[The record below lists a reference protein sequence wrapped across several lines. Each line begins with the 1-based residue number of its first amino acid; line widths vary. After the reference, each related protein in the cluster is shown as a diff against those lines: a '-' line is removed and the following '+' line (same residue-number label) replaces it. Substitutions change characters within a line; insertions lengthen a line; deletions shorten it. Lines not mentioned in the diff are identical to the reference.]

1 MKTAYPQVMGTC
13 KITLYSNIPF
23 DNTYKNHTIISK
35 LFKYNNSD
43 IYSGTPSDA
52 NDIKEG
58 FINRKDYSKTGYPYY
73 YPRYSLTGD
82 FNFNFSNGLVG
93 SVTLELT
100 PEQTNANY
108 MKLAC
113 GNDVYYYFITGI
125 TQNNFDTYTL
135 SLELDVLMT
144 YQDEFLEGMK
154 DVPVF
159 TTRKHSHRYTNNGL
173 YPHCADYKTGDDAFA
188 GVKPSI
194 LSDIKDMAFN
204 NPDLED
210 IRDVKWLYICIDDS
224 DLGEDYCFENN
235 SCLYPLQMFCFPL
248 NAKSITYTD
257 GTNSA
262 TFTSTNI
269 YKAIKLLI
277 NDGKIHGVKVSSY
290 PPFTTGL
297 ESATFSS
304 GDLELTFSTTFEV
317 VAGVLYKIIAGNNIL
332 YCNKNIGS
340 TATWT
345 KLVLNGCMILG
356 RQNDNIY
363 DFSKITLGVA
373 TNFSKPKVLDD
384 RKYDPKLSFAPFKKY
399 TLTAQY
405 SSEGVELYPELLH
418 SELVPTTMKNYKF
431 TTITTGYIG
440 DNNIFTYL
448 NPVDTTYDGGHYY
461 AYLNYRYNKI
471 GLAGAVNYVVP
482 CGTNALDV
490 FNSTQAQSFYTSKVA
505 SGITST
511 LAIAGGIGSIV
522 LGAGAVAGAPWT
534 GGMSAGAGVGL
545 IASGTTAIAGGVAG
559 GANAIKSTVA
569 KMEDLKNTPD
579 SINISGSN
587 FTSDYAICDEYEG
600 LPYVVE
606 YECSSV
612 IKENANDF
620 FYMYGY
626 QVARECYFNTE
637 LKLDNN
643 VPELVDNNLF
653 GRTIFNYV
661 QLNDDLTNKLD
672 TNIPHII
679 KQKITNIFN
688 QGITIWNFFGFK
700 ELWIYNPATPTS
712 TYYLNKWFMKNTLDN
727 TEYDGS
733 SIG

>member
-235 SCLYPLQMFCFPL
+235 SCLYPLQMFCFP
-248 NAKSITYTD
+248 N
-257 GTNSA
+257 
-262 TFTSTNI
+262 
-269 YKAIKLLI
+269 
-277 NDGKIHGVKVSSY
+277 H
-290 PPFTTGL
+290 
-297 ESATFSS
+297 
-304 GDLELTFSTTFEV
+304 
-317 VAGVLYKIIAGNNIL
+317 
-332 YCNKNIGS
+332 
-340 TATWT
+340 
-345 KLVLNGCMILG
+345 
-356 RQNDNIY
+356 
-363 DFSKITLGVA
+363 
-373 TNFSKPKVLDD
+373 
-384 RKYDPKLSFAPFKKY
+384 
-399 TLTAQY
+399 
-405 SSEGVELYPELLH
+405 
-418 SELVPTTMKNYKF
+418 
-431 TTITTGYIG
+431 
-440 DNNIFTYL
+440 
-448 NPVDTTYDGGHYY
+448 
-461 AYLNYRYNKI
+461 
-471 GLAGAVNYVVP
+471 
-482 CGTNALDV
+482 
-490 FNSTQAQSFYTSKVA
+490 
-505 SGITST
+505 
-511 LAIAGGIGSIV
+511 
-522 LGAGAVAGAPWT
+522 
-534 GGMSAGAGVGL
+534 
-545 IASGTTAIAGGVAG
+545 
-559 GANAIKSTVA
+559 
-569 KMEDLKNTPD
+569 
-579 SINISGSN
+579 
-587 FTSDYAICDEYEG
+587 
-600 LPYVVE
+600 
-606 YECSSV
+606 
-612 IKENANDF
+612 
-620 FYMYGY
+620 
-626 QVARECYFNTE
+626 
-637 LKLDNN
+637 
-643 VPELVDNNLF
+643 
-653 GRTIFNYV
+653 
-661 QLNDDLTNKLD
+661 
-672 TNIPHII
+672 
-679 KQKITNIFN
+679 
-688 QGITIWNFFGFK
+688 
-700 ELWIYNPATPTS
+700 
-712 TYYLNKWFMKNTLDN
+712 
-727 TEYDGS
+727 
-733 SIG
+733 